1 MCSSLTIPMQ
11 LIQEKSELREEKATL
26 KSDIEILNAQYQHR
40 VRSMVPWI
48 PHYNYPI
55 PVVAISQGQ
64 PTFLPYSAS
73 DSPLTEYSSS
83 SGASNKQDSKSMS
96 LDQGNDHKDDVG
108 LELGLK
114 IHDSSSAQHV
124 SDFFNSFA
132 NKLFLCCYF
141 VFIH

>member
-73 DSPLTEYSSS
+73 LNPLTEYSSS
-83 SGASNKQDSKSMS
+83 SGASNKQDSKSKS
-96 LDQGNDHKDDVG
+96 NDHKDDVG
-108 LELGLK
+108 LELELK

-132 NKLFLCCYF
+132 NKLFLCCLF
-141 VFIH
+141 TD